1 MPPFRGTCGDK
12 IPLIVDLIGL
22 QTLFF
27 GYFPPKL
34 GLFARWYYNPWCKG
48 HYDKKPSI
56 LSTSLLKAM
65 VLQKLVPPRKTWKM
79 WKWWFLSY
87 CLSLPYLAGT
97 KARCIVKIPMY
108 CHQIN
113 QVVIPAV
120 AAVPNV
126 VSSLE
131 QIVTALGIFYAVID
145 TANIFFFESGNRE
158 N

>member
-1 MPPFRGTCGDK
+1 
-12 IPLIVDLIGL
+12 
-22 QTLFF
+22 
-27 GYFPPKL
+27 
-34 GLFARWYYNPWCKG
+34 
-48 HYDKKPSI
+48 
-56 LSTSLLKAM
+56 
-65 VLQKLVPPRKTWKM
+65 
-79 WKWWFLSY
+79 
-87 CLSLPYLAGT
+87 
-97 KARCIVKIPMY
+97 MY